1 MRKAASRAAVPG
13 EVSYRH
19 RMPTAAGV
27 RVISYSAVPCPQR
40 TSSAPAGLVQGRER
54 LVVVVVDLGEVAQ
67 FSRRQFLL
75 CPEELQPARCI
86 ALPVEDI
93 GHQLSISGP
102 DLPDQHR

>member
-1 MRKAASRAAVPG
+1 
-13 EVSYRH
+13 
-19 RMPTAAGV
+19 MPTAAGV

-67 FSRRQFLL
+67 FSRGQFLL
-75 CPEELQPARCI
+75 PEELQPARCI
-86 ALPVEDI
+86 AEPAEDI